1 MGLRWGL
8 CAWFEY
14 QTYSNLR
21 AIPTA
26 QRADHARQKLSPYP
40 SSRAPCMLGFAKG
53 LTAAR
58 VAPRPARPTF
68 AMLSPA
74 ADVGK
79 RAPVA

>member
-26 QRADHARQKLSPYP
+26 QRADHARQKLPP
-40 SSRAPCMLGFAKG
+40 TTPWLWAWAPGGGPGLG
-53 LTAAR
+53 TRREEVAAEGGDF
-58 VAPRPARPTF
+58 P
-68 AMLSPA
+68 LA

-79 RAPVA
+79 QASGA